1 MQIVLGYWP
10 FRQPT
15 VSVTAGGNFQW
26 NFPPHQRWMRLHL
39 DDFSTSLTPTLEIV
53 DECRGL
59 YTATARN
66 TLTFLGW
73 ISLKNC
79 MILFAINIYPREFS
93 LSKKSDLKVLELF
106 CFFSLNSRDK
116 DIILG
121 NYSNGPNKHVQR
133 PIHSQKLVTPTWFF
147 SASKIWIFPQNL
159 HFHPHVYSGPVE

>member
-59 YTATARN
+59 YTATAKN

-73 ISLKNC
+73 ISLKIC
-79 MILFAINIYPREFS
+79 IILFVINIYPREVLLTFS
-93 LSKKSDLKVLELF
+93 PKKHAFSPTEGEKNIPPTNLFRASRVRRMSTLSVSQNKFGVTQKS
-106 CFFSLNSRDK
+106 
-116 DIILG
+116 
-121 NYSNGPNKHVQR
+121 
-133 PIHSQKLVTPTWFF
+133 
-147 SASKIWIFPQNL
+147 
-159 HFHPHVYSGPVE
+159 